1 MFGAGRS
8 PYQDIRVP
16 PEYKISKYKARKW
29 QPASPDVGELYS
41 FSIPLMPITPQ
52 SYASIRLVKHD
63 HTKASAVTT
72 HTLLLT
78 SRRGISISRRYLQA
92 LHLFD
97 QKSRKGAA
105 HTAPIT
111 SAAKDNVYLVPIRF
125 GEQSFLSVL
134 DTGSSD
140 TWLVGA
146 DYECIDLFDRRSVAD
161 SECRFGPLYNSSRT
175 FKRIPN
181 QHFNISYADG
191 EFLNGIMG
199 REDVTLAGMTVPQQ
213 IVGVVDYAAWMGDL
227 QSSGLVGLAYP
238 SITRAYPGNDTKSDR
253 KSANIAYS
261 PIFTS
266 MTRLNLTAP
275 LFSIALGRDGK
286 PGVVAFGGL
295 PGSSVVRYSSNFAR
309 ANIEF
314 LSMATEDGTIRQQT
328 EYQMYTI
335 TADSFSFATKK
346 SKWSRA
352 VSSSATRI
360 ETGAPRT
367 QVIIDSGTTLLF
379 LPPGIT
385 KTVNALWSPPAHYNE
400 DSQTYFVH
408 CTATA
413 PRFGVT
419 IDGQTFWVDPKDL
432 VLDAGVGERVCMS
445 GIQPGSDGVSVLGDV
460 FLKTVLAVFDV
471 GAGEMR
477 FAARK

>member
-1 MFGAGRS
+1 LDLHEQTLQR
-8 PYQDIRVP
+8 D
-16 PEYKISKYKARKW
+16 
-29 QPASPDVGELYS
+29 
-41 FSIPLMPITPQ
+41 
-52 SYASIRLVKHD
+52 
-63 HTKASAVTT
+63 AV
-72 HTLLLT
+72 H
-78 SRRGISISRRYLQA
+78 I
-92 LHLFD
+92 
-97 QKSRKGAA
+97 
-105 HTAPIT
+105 APIT
-111 SAAKDNVYLVPIRF
+111 TAANDNVYLVPISF

-146 DYECIDLFDRRSVAD
+146 DYECIDFFNRRLVAD
-161 SECRFGPLYNSSRT
+161 AECKFGPLYKASKT

-213 IVGVVDYAAWMGDL
+213 IVGVVDYAAWMGDF

-238 SITRAYPGNDTKSDR
+238 SITRAYPGNDTKTDR
-253 KSANIAYS
+253 KTANIAYS

-275 LFSIALGRDGK
+275 LFSLALGRDGK
-286 PGVVAFGGL
+286 PGVLAFGGL
-295 PGSSVVRYSSNFAR
+295 PGGSVVRYNPSFAR

-314 LSMATEDGTIRQQT
+314 LSMAAPDGTIRQQT

-335 TADSFSFATKK
+335 TTDSFSFSAKK
-346 SKWSRA
+346 SKWPLGGAPR
-352 VSSSATRI
+352 VRI
-360 ETGAPRT
+360 ETAPTRT

-379 LPPGIT
+379 LPAGIT
-385 KTVNALWSPPAHYNE
+385 KSINALWSPAAHYNE

-408 CTATA
+408 CNASA

-419 IDGQTFWVDPKDL
+419 IDGHTFWVDPRDL
-432 VLDAGVGERVCMS
+432 IQDAGVGDRICMS
-445 GIQPGSDGVSVLGDV
+445 GIQPGSDGVSVVGDV
-460 FLKTVLAVFDV
+460 FLKSVLAVFDV